1 MKFDK
6 QDNCSNQIT
15 FQLHSSP
22 LVFCFADLI
31 AELPTMLISGSTVE
45 PRNLVCTKWFSDNTF
60 FTTRLENWSRFFK
73 SVLHSSYIQSL
84 RYPHDRI
91 HFLCDIYISALIF
104 FSSIYLLLFFFVCYT
119 LFFPFSYPFFTLISY
134 LTNSFSIPQ
143 IDKWKKK
150 TYKRAHYPKKEYA
163 TYQPNT
169 LCFAPALLLIP
180 DIQDR
185 RWAKVQV
192 RKRMGLIIS
201 KYRLG
206 YRHTGYGCRKKWNKI
221 YHMDRTETEQQTGK
235 PALNDKCCLFCGFI
249 SLTPT
254 PRKSYS

>member
-1 MKFDK
+1 V
-6 QDNCSNQIT
+6 IT
-15 FQLHSSP
+15 
-22 LVFCFADLI
+22 
-31 AELPTMLISGSTVE
+31 
-45 PRNLVCTKWFSDNTF
+45 
-60 FTTRLENWSRFFK
+60 
-73 SVLHSSYIQSL
+73 
-84 RYPHDRI
+84 
-91 HFLCDIYISALIF
+91 HFLRQGLKIDQDFSNPCFIRHIFNHSVILMTGFIFCVTYIFLLSYF

-119 LFFPFSYPFFTLISY
+119 LFFPFSYPFFTPISY

-150 TYKRAHYPKKEYA
+150 TYKREHYPKKEYA

-180 DIQDR
+180 DIQDP

-206 YRHTGYGCRKKWNKI
+206 YRHTGYGCRKNGTNLP
-221 YHMDRTETEQQTGK
+221 YGPYRNGTTNGQTGIK
-235 PALNDKCCLFCGFI
+235 RQVLSFLWIYLSNPNPKKIL
-249 SLTPT
+249 
-254 PRKSYS
+254 

>member
-1 MKFDK
+1 
-6 QDNCSNQIT
+6 
-15 FQLHSSP
+15 
-22 LVFCFADLI
+22 
-31 AELPTMLISGSTVE
+31 MLISGLTVE

-60 FTTRLENWSRFFK
+60 LRQGLKIDQDFSSPCFIP
-73 SVLHSSYIQSL
+73 SYIQSF

-104 FSSIYLLLFFFVCYT
+104 FFFYLSSSFFFCLLYP
-119 LFFPFSYPFFTLISY
+119 FFPFSYPFFTPISY

-150 TYKRAHYPKKEYA
+150 TYKREHYPKKEYA

-206 YRHTGYGCRKKWNKI
+206 YRHTGYGCRKNGTNLP
-221 YHMDRTETEQQTGK
+221 YGPYRNGTTNGQTGIK
-235 PALNDKCCLFCGFI
+235 RQVLSFLWIYLSNPQPEENPH
-249 SLTPT
+249 S
-254 PRKSYS
+254 

>member
-1 MKFDK
+1 
-6 QDNCSNQIT
+6 
-15 FQLHSSP
+15 
-22 LVFCFADLI
+22 
-31 AELPTMLISGSTVE
+31 MLISGLTVE

-60 FTTRLENWSRFFK
+60 LRQGLKIDQDFSSPCFIRHIFNHSVILMTGFIFCVTYIFLLSYFF
-73 SVLHSSYIQSL
+73 L
-84 RYPHDRI
+84 
-91 HFLCDIYISALIF
+91 
-104 FSSIYLLLFFFVCYT
+104 SIYLLLFCLLYP
-119 LFFPFSYPFFTLISY
+119 FFPFSYPFFALISY

-206 YRHTGYGCRKKWNKI
+206 YRHTGYGCRKMEQTSTIWTVQKRNNKRANR
-221 YHMDRTETEQQTGK
+221 H
-235 PALNDKCCLFCGFI
+235 
-249 SLTPT
+249 
-254 PRKSYS
+254 

>member
-1 MKFDK
+1 MITHFYDK
-6 QDNCSNQIT
+6 AWKLIKIFQVRASSVIYSIIPLSSWQDSFFVWHIYFCS
-15 FQLHSSP
+15 
-22 LVFCFADLI
+22 
-31 AELPTMLISGSTVE
+31 
-45 PRNLVCTKWFSDNTF
+45 
-60 FTTRLENWSRFFK
+60 
-73 SVLHSSYIQSL
+73 
-84 RYPHDRI
+84 
-91 HFLCDIYISALIF
+91 LIF
-104 FSSIYLLLFFFVCYT
+104 FIYLSIFFFFVCYT
-119 LFFPFSYPFFTLISY
+119 LFFPFSYPFFALISY

-206 YRHTGYGCRKKWNKI
+206 YRHTGYGCRKMEQTSTIWTVQKRNNKRANR
-221 YHMDRTETEQQTGK
+221 H
-235 PALNDKCCLFCGFI
+235 
-249 SLTPT
+249 
-254 PRKSYS
+254 